1 MTPKI
6 DPASDNEC
14 FALPEFPHLRY
25 ERSLWKKG
33 LSWVGGIDEAGRGAL
48 AGPVAA
54 AVVILPPDASLSRRV
69 GAALSSSKGAVQSL
83 RGVRDSK
90 QMTPLQRESWAPRIQ
105 EIALAWSVGFA
116 SAEEIDMLGIV
127 PATRLAATRALE
139 SLLATS
145 AGQSPD
151 RQNPNPLILNLL
163 IPDFLITDYLLLPN
177 CPLPQT
183 ALVKG
188 DRRSLTVAAASVL
201 AKTARDALMREFDGE
216 YPGYGFARH
225 KGYCTPQ
232 HRAALAGLGM
242 CSIHR
247 KSFNIKT

>member
-6 DPASDNEC
+6 DPAS
-14 FALPEFPHLRY
+14 LPEFPHLRY

-48 AGPVAA
+48 AGPVVA

-69 GAALSSSKGAVQSL
+69 GTVRSTYSAQSL

-105 EIALAWSVGFA
+105 EIALAWGVGFA
-116 SAEEIDMLGIV
+116 SAEEIDSLGIV
-127 PATRLAATRALE
+127 PATKLAVTRALD
-139 SLLATS
+139 SLSLA
-145 AGQSPD
+145 PD
-151 RQNPNPLILNLL
+151 Y
-163 IPDFLITDYLLLPN
+163 LITDYLLLPN

-201 AKTARDALMREFDGE
+201 AKTARDALMRELDGK

-225 KGYCTPQ
+225 KGYGTPQ
-232 HRAALAGLGM
+232 HRAELAQWGM
-242 CSIHR
+242 CAIHR